1 MTDKPTYEQME
12 QRLRELE
19 REALEIKET
28 KRDLLRITKAI
39 EDSSEAIGMSDAN
52 GNHFYQNRVFTRL
65 FEYTAEELVAAGGAP
80 AAYVDADIAAE
91 VFSTIMRGMSWAG
104 EVDMLSKS
112 GRRFQVFLRADAIKD
127 DEGKIVGLIGFHSD
141 ITARKKAEEAMAL
154 KDIYFKQLFESS
166 LDAIVMV
173 DESDTIIAA
182 NGAFQSLF
190 QYGPEE
196 TRGKRLDDLV
206 VPTENLEEASAFSRR
221 AFKGK
226 PVRKEAARRRK
237 DDSLV
242 QVEMLGFPTL
252 IDNRLVGAYVIYRDI
267 SERKKA
273 EDALRESEARYR
285 TLIENAGAS
294 IGYYD
299 TGGRVLISNS
309 NMARDLG
316 FKKGED
322 LIGKSILDLF
332 PEQQAKLILN
342 RINRAAVEKKGDNFE
357 FLTELPHGKKWFI
370 TNIQPMKNSEGVIS
384 GVLSISTDITDRKT
398 AEEELKKAKDELEQR
413 VEKRTA
419 QLTKANLD
427 LKAEITERRQAEEHI
442 RILTQRLIEAQED
455 ERQKISRELHD
466 RVAQDLSSSKIACDL
481 LLHKDMEEE
490 VKQRIKEISNTL
502 NTTIFAVRD
511 MAYDLRPPGLEELG
525 LIQTILLHCED
536 FSEKSGVEVDFR
548 YAGIDNLRLSLEA
561 QINIFR
567 LIQEGLN
574 NIRRH
579 AEASRATIRLMGS
592 FPNIILRMEDDGKGF
607 DVDKR
612 LAEAADEKRMGLQSM
627 IERVSLLQG
636 KMTIQS
642 RPTEHTIISVKFP
655 YEANKGDQ

>member
-1 MTDKPTYEQME
+1 MTNKPTYEQME
-12 QRLRELE
+12 QRIRELE

-39 EDSSEAIGMSDAN
+39 EDSSEAIGMSDSK
-52 GNHFYQNRVFTRL
+52 GKHFYQNKAFTRL
-65 FEYTAEELVAAGGAP
+65 FEFTAEELVAAGGAP

-91 VFSTIMRGMSWAG
+91 VFSTIMSGMSWAG
-104 EVDMLSKS
+104 EVEMQSKA
-112 GRRFQVFLRADAIKD
+112 GRRFHVFLRADAIKD
-127 DEGKIVGLIGFHSD
+127 DKGEIVGLIGFHSD

-182 NGAFQSLF
+182 NRAFESLF
-190 QYGPEE
+190 QYRPEE

-206 VPTENLEEASAFSRR
+206 VPTEDLQKASAFSRN
-221 AFKGK
+221 AFRGK
-226 PVRKEAARRRK
+226 PVRKEAARKRK
-237 DDSLV
+237 DNSLV
-242 QVEMLGFPTL
+242 HIEMLGFPTL

-273 EDALRESEARYR
+273 EDALKESEERYR

-316 FKKGED
+316 FKKWVD

-332 PEQQAKLILN
+332 PEQQAKSILN
-342 RINRAAVEKKGDNFE
+342 RIKKAVMEKKGDNFE
-357 FLTELPHGKKWFI
+357 FLTELPHGKRWFL
-370 TNIQPMKNSEGVIS
+370 TNIQPIKNSVGLVS

-427 LKAEITERRQAEEHI
+427 LKTEITERRQAEEHI

-455 ERQKISRELHD
+455 ERQRISRELHD
-466 RVAQDLSSSKIACDL
+466 RVAQDLSSAKIACDL
-481 LLHKDMEEE
+481 LLHMYMDDEA
-490 VKQRIKEISNTL
+490 KQKISEISDTL
-502 NTTIFAVRD
+502 NSTIFAVRD

-525 LIQTILLHCED
+525 LIQAISLYCED
-536 FSEKSGVEVDFR
+536 FSEKSSVEVDFHH
-548 YAGIDNLRLSLEA
+548 AGIDNLSLSLDAE
-561 QINIFR
+561 INIFR

-574 NIRRH
+574 NVKRH
-579 AEASRATIRLMGS
+579 AEASLATIRLMGA
-592 FPNIILRMEDDGKGF
+592 FPNIILRIEDDGKGF

-612 LAEAADEKRMGLQSM
+612 LDEAPDEKRMGLRSM
-627 IERVSLLQG
+627 LERAGLLQG
-636 KMTIQS
+636 KMTIHS